1 MVSPVEEDR
10 EAIVPLRV
18 GILAGTALG
27 SIVLSPILVF
37 FEALIGLI
45 ALVAGGAMGAGPTR
59 TPGRQARGGDHHLDR
74 HRPAGGTGVLPGSVG
89 HHRTPRLR
97 PCR

>member
-1 MVSPVEEDR
+1 MVAPVEEDR
-10 EAIVPLRV
+10 EAIVPLRI

-45 ALVAGGAMGAGPTR
+45 ALVAGGAMGAGPSR
-59 TPGRQARGGDHHLDR
+59 TPGRQRT
-74 HRPAGGTGVLPGSVG
+74 AGTIISIAIGLLAGPVFYLAFLAITRIFG
-89 HHRTPRLR
+89 
-97 PCR
+97 

>member
-1 MVSPVEEDR
+1 MVSPVEDDR
-10 EAIVPLRV
+10 EAIVPLRI

-45 ALVAGGAMGAGPTR
+45 ALVAGGAMGAGPSR
-59 TPGRQARGGDHHLDR
+59 TPGRQSTAGTIISIAIGLLAGPVFHL
-74 HRPAGGTGVLPGSVG
+74 AVWIITGIFG
-89 HHRTPRLR
+89 
-97 PCR
+97 

>member
-1 MVSPVEEDR
+1 MVSPVEDDR
-10 EAIVPLRV
+10 EAVVPLRI

-45 ALVAGGAMGAGPTR
+45 ALVAGGATGAGPSC
-59 TPGRQARGGDHHLDR
+59 TPGRQRT
-74 HRPAGGTGVLPGSVG
+74 AGTMISIAIGLLAGPVFYLVVWIITGIFG
-89 HHRTPRLR
+89 
-97 PCR
+97 

>member
-1 MVSPVEEDR
+1 MEEHG

-18 GILAGTALG
+18 GILAGTAVG

-45 ALVAGGAMGAGPTR
+45 ALVAGGAMGAGPSR
-59 TPGRQARGGDHHLDR
+59 TPGKQRT
-74 HRPAGGTGVLPGSVG
+74 AGTIISIAIGLLAGPVFYLALWIITGLFA
-89 HHRTPRLR
+89 
-97 PCR
+97 

>member
-10 EAIVPLRV
+10 EAIVPLRI

-45 ALVAGGAMGAGPTR
+45 ALVAGGAMGAGPSL
-59 TPGRQARGGDHHLDR
+59 TPGRQRTAGTIISIAIGLLAGPVFYLAVWIITGILD
-74 HRPAGGTGVLPGSVG
+74 
-89 HHRTPRLR
+89 
-97 PCR
+97 

>member
-1 MVSPVEEDR
+1 MDPPVEEDG
-10 EAIVPLRV
+10 EAVVPLRI

-45 ALVAGGAMGAGPTR
+45 ALVAGGAMGAGPSR
-59 TPGRQARGGDHHLDR
+59 TQGRQRTAGTIISIALGLLAGPVFYIAVLIITDILD
-74 HRPAGGTGVLPGSVG
+74 
-89 HHRTPRLR
+89 
-97 PCR
+97 

>member
-1 MVSPVEEDR
+1 MVSPVEDDR
-10 EAIVPLRV
+10 EAVVPLRI

-45 ALVAGGAMGAGPTR
+45 ALVAGGATGAGPSCA
-59 TPGRQARGGDHHLDR
+59 PGRQRT
-74 HRPAGGTGVLPGSVG
+74 AGTMISIAIALLAGPVFYLAVWIIAGIFG
-89 HHRTPRLR
+89 
-97 PCR
+97 